1 MTVYRGCAWDVANWE
16 SQRILPAGYIEK
28 KNEIRFLIKIEHGAG
43 HSKKILKK
51 K

>member
-1 MTVYRGCAWDVANWE
+1 MLGHAWAVANWE
-16 SQRILPAGYIEK
+16 SQRIVPAGCIEK
-28 KNEIRFLIKIEHGAG
+28 ENEIRFSIKIVQGAG